1 MALEQKLNL
10 RLSQRLIMTPSL
22 QQAIKLLQM
31 TKLELQEEITQEL
44 TENPLLEEAVSE
56 GPAET
61 PEAEAERLDAEDA
74 PPQGPEPEAS
84 ASPSE
89 ATPAVTEPAPAP
101 EAPSAAAETPAAD
114 AEKEPD
120 SFDEIDYESYFQDY
134 MDLSYRPQ
142 APSEEVESRP
152 LDAVLSRPQSLSD
165 HLLWQLDMSAL
176 SARQKEIAQ
185 AIIGNIDES
194 GYLEASFEEIAAMG
208 PYTVDEVETALHR
221 VQDFDPPGVAARDV
235 RECLLLQIAFHDME
249 GTPAESVVRD
259 HFDLLQA
266 RKFRDL
272 AQVLQ
277 LPLDETMAVVESIRH
292 LDPKPGKKYN
302 AQSGAYVIPDVY
314 VLKIDKGYTIVLN
327 EEGLPRLRISPFYR
341 RLIDRNNPEA
351 TPETREYA
359 REKFRSAFRLI
370 KSLEERQRT
379 IYKVAKSIVKHQEG
393 FLDHGYEHMRPL
405 ILRDVADD
413 IGMHES
419 TVSRVVNHKYMH
431 TPRGLFE
438 MRFFFHSGLASDGGD
453 EVSSLTVKERIK
465 KAVAEEDAQSPLS
478 DAAIV
483 QMLSREGL
491 RIARR
496 TIAKYR
502 EELRIPSSNE
512 RRQGFR

>member
-31 TKLELQEEITQEL
+31 TKLELQEEVTQEL
-44 TENPLLEEAVSE
+44 TENPMLEEVQEQAPE
-56 GPAET
+56 GERAEGDETPAET
-61 PEAEAERLDAEDA
+61 PEAEVAA
-74 PPQGPEPEAS
+74 PEPT
-84 ASPSE
+84 SE
-89 ATPAVTEPAPAP
+89 VPAPA
-101 EAPSAAAETPAAD
+101 ESAPETPAEPEREAD
-114 AEKEPD
+114 A
-120 SFDEIDYESYFQDY
+120 FDEIDYEAYFQDY
-134 MDLSYRPQ
+134 MDLSYTPQ
-142 APSEEVESRP
+142 TPREEVETRP
-152 LDAVLSRPQSLSD
+152 LDAVLSRPQGLTE
-165 HLLWQLDMSAL
+165 HLFWQLEMSSL
-176 SARQKEIAQ
+176 PARQKEIAQ
-185 AIIGNIDES
+185 AIIGNLDES
-194 GYLEASFEEIAAMG
+194 GYLRASSEELAAMG
-208 PYTVDEVETALHR
+208 PYTPEEVEHVLHL
-221 VQDFDPPGVAARDV
+221 VQEFDPPGVGARDV

-249 GTPAESVVRD
+249 GTPVEAIVRD
-259 HFDLLQA
+259 HFELLEH

-272 AQVLQ
+272 AHVLGCT
-277 LPLDETMAVVESIRH
+277 LDEVMAYVETIRH
-292 LDPKPGKKYN
+292 LDPKPGKKHN
-302 AQSGAYVIPDVY
+302 AGSNHYVTPDVY

-351 TPETREYA
+351 TRETREYA

-379 IYKVAKSIVKHQEG
+379 IYKVAKSIVKHQQG
-393 FLDHGYEHMRPL
+393 FLDYGYEHMRPL

-438 MRFFFHSGLASDGGD
+438 MRFFFHSGISSDAGQD
-453 EVSSLTVKERIK
+453 VSSLTVKERIK
-465 KAVAEEDAQSPLS
+465 KAVSEEDAAHPLS
-478 DAAIV
+478 DAALV
-483 QMLSREGL
+483 QYLSREGL

-496 TIAKYR
+496 TVAKYR

>member
-31 TKLELQEEITQEL
+31 TKLEIQEEITHEL
-44 TENPLLEEAVSE
+44 TENPLLEEAPADAERQDSEETGSE
-56 GPAET
+56 GGETGEPETAPAEVQ
-61 PEAEAERLDAEDA
+61 AEAPAEA
-74 PPQGPEPEAS
+74 AAEPAAPEPE
-84 ASPSE
+84 
-89 ATPAVTEPAPAP
+89 
-101 EAPSAAAETPAAD
+101 
-114 AEKEPD
+114 KD

-134 MDLSYRPQ
+134 MDLSYIPQ
-142 APSEEVESRP
+142 GPSEEIETRP
-152 LDAVLSRPQSLSD
+152 LDAVLSRPQSLHE
-165 HLLWQLDMSAL
+165 HLQWQLEMAIVPPL
-176 SARQKEIAQ
+176 RKEIAE
-185 AIIGNIDES
+185 AILGNIDES
-194 GYLEASFEEIAAMG
+194 GYLQASFDELAGMG
-208 PYTVDEVETALHR
+208 PYPLEEVEMALHL
-221 VQDFDPPGVAARDV
+221 VQDFDPPGVGARDL

-249 GTPAESVVRD
+249 GTPVEAIIKD
-259 HFDLLQA
+259 HFDLLQN

-272 AQVLQ
+272 AHALSCT
-277 LPLDETMAVVESIRH
+277 LDEVMAYIDTIRH
-292 LDPKPGKKYN
+292 LDPKPGKKHN
-302 AQSGAYVIPDVY
+302 SGSSDYVIPDVY
-314 VLKIDKGYTIVLN
+314 VLKIDKGYTVVLN
-327 EEGLPRLRISPFYR
+327 EDGLPRLRISPFYR
-341 RLIDRNNPEA
+341 RLIDRNNPDA
-351 TPETREYA
+351 TRETREYA

-379 IYKVAKSIVKHQEG
+379 IYKVAKSIVKHQQG
-393 FLDHGYEHMRPL
+393 FLDFGYEHMRPL

-438 MRFFFHSGLASDGGD
+438 MRFFFHSGLSSDHGQ

-465 KAVAEEDAQSPLS
+465 KAVAEEDTAHPLS

-483 QMLSREGL
+483 QLLGREGL

-496 TIAKYR
+496 TVAKYR

>member
-1 MALEQKLNL
+1 MALEQKLHL
-10 RLSQRLIMTPSL
+10 RLSQKLIMTPSL

-44 TENPLLEEAVSE
+44 TENPLLEEAQETSAE
-56 GPAET
+56 GERAEGEDGT
-61 PEAEAERLDAEDA
+61 PESESPSAEASGEK
-74 PPQGPEPEAS
+74 EP
-84 ASPSE
+84 
-89 ATPAVTEPAPAP
+89 
-101 EAPSAAAETPAAD
+101 AAAEAPAQEGD
-114 AEKEPD
+114 KEKD
-120 SFDEIDYESYFQDY
+120 SFDEIDYEAYFQDY

-142 APSEEVESRP
+142 APSEEFEPRP
-152 LDAVLSRPQSLSD
+152 LDAVLSKPQSLTD
-165 HLLWQLDMSAL
+165 HLLWQLDMSPL
-176 SARQKEIAQ
+176 PSGRKEIAQ
-185 AIIGNIDES
+185 AIIGNLDEAGMLQAS
-194 GYLEASFEEIAAMG
+194 LEEVAGMG
-208 PYTVDEVETALHR
+208 PYPIEEVELALHH
-221 VQDFDPPGVAARDV
+221 VQELDPPGIAARDV

-249 GTPAESVVRD
+249 GTPAETIVRD
-259 HFDLLQA
+259 HFDLLQG

-272 AQVLQ
+272 AQAMGAT
-277 LPLDETMAVVESIRH
+277 LDETMEAIESIRH

-302 AQSGAYVIPDVY
+302 SQAGAYVVPDVY

-393 FLDHGYEHMRPL
+393 FLDYGFEHMRPL

-438 MRFFFHSGLASDGGD
+438 MRFFFHSGLVSDRGED
-453 EVSSLTVKERIK
+453 VSSLTVKERIK
-465 KAVAEEDAQSPLS
+465 KAVAEEDAGHPLS

-483 QMLSREGL
+483 QILGREGL

>member
-31 TKLELQEEITQEL
+31 TKLELQEEVTQEL
-44 TENPLLEEAVSE
+44 TENPMLEEVQEPSPE
-56 GPAET
+56 GERAENEEAPAET
-61 PEAEAERLDAEDA
+61 PESEVAA
-74 PPQGPEPEAS
+74 PEPAS
-84 ASPSE
+84 E
-89 ATPAVTEPAPAP
+89 VVAPVETAP
-101 EAPSAAAETPAAD
+101 ETPAEPERETD
-114 AEKEPD
+114 A
-120 SFDEIDYESYFQDY
+120 FDEIDYEAYFQDY
-134 MDLSYRPQ
+134 MDLSYTPQ
-142 APSEEVESRP
+142 APREEVETRP
-152 LDAVLSRPQSLSD
+152 LDAVLSRPQGLSE
-165 HLLWQLDMSAL
+165 HLFWQLEMSTL
-176 SARQKEIAQ
+176 PARQKEIAQ
-185 AIIGNIDES
+185 AIIGNLDES
-194 GYLEASFEEIAAMG
+194 GYLRASSEELAAMG
-208 PYTVDEVETALHR
+208 PYTPEEVEMVLHL
-221 VQDFDPPGVAARDV
+221 VQEFDPPGVGARDV

-249 GTPAESVVRD
+249 GTPVEAIVRD
-259 HFDLLQA
+259 HFELLEH

-272 AQVLQ
+272 AHVLGCT
-277 LPLDETMAVVESIRH
+277 LEEVMTYVETIRH
-292 LDPKPGKKYN
+292 LDPKPGKKHN
-302 AQSGAYVIPDVY
+302 AGNNHYVTPDVY

-351 TPETREYA
+351 TRETREYA

-379 IYKVAKSIVKHQEG
+379 IYKVAKSIVKHQQG
-393 FLDHGYEHMRPL
+393 FLDYGYEHMRPL

-438 MRFFFHSGLASDGGD
+438 MRFFFHSGISSDAGQD
-453 EVSSLTVKERIK
+453 VSSLTVKERIK
-465 KAVAEEDAQSPLS
+465 KAVAEEDAAHPLS
-478 DAAIV
+478 DAALV
-483 QMLSREGL
+483 QFLAREGL

-496 TIAKYR
+496 TVAKYR